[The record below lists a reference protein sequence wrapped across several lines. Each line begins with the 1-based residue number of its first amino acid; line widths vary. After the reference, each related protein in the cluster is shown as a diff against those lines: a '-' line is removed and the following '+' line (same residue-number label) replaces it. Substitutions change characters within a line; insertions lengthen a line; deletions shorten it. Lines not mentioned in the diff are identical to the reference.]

1 MEYKKLRYSLLFGNI
16 FIITL
21 ICFSVCSIGCESVPE
36 INRSF
41 IEHSI
46 AVERSQNA
54 QRELI
59 AIIDR
64 AGARLEAIERT
75 AGLLQ
80 DNIERIGILF
90 AEYDSIVREIIDGI
104 NRVQNSLSAGVGNYQ
119 SFSDNRGDNNNR

>member
-1 MEYKKLRYSLLFGNI
+1 VEYKKLRYSLLFGNI